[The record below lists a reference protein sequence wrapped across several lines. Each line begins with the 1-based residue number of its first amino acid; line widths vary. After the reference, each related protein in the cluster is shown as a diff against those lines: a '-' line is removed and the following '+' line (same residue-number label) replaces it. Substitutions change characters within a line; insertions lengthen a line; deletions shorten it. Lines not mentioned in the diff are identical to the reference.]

1 MTRIALAFMSLL
13 ISSPAWA
20 DNLIYIDQV
29 GSSATITID
38 QDGSGNRV
46 GASGDDSKSSG
57 ATGHAAP
64 LPGDRKAP
72 CAAHFG
78 EESNSLPTLKQA
90 SAAWAGLWLAPPP
103 RPLPVNAPRA
113 LGEFTPRP
121 DASLRR
127 ERIPI
132 PIAFLRLAL

>member
-1 MTRIALAFMSLL
+1 MLAIWLLALTAGIVNACVVEPVSE
-13 ISSPAWA
+13 PAA
-20 DNLIYIDQV
+20 VSGLRH
-29 GSSATITID
+29 
-38 QDGSGNRV
+38 GSGPGV
-46 GASGDDSKSSG
+46 THTHSKSSG
-57 ATGHAAP
+57 ATGHDAP

-72 CAAHFG
+72 CAGHFG